1 MVKTNMTPY
10 KIGQFDEWRLTYS
23 AELIKIPIEKQ
34 NEAHLDAIKTYCDTY
49 AGVNHVS
56 MDHKS
61 RSSI

>member
-34 NEAHLDAIKTYCDTY
+34 NEAHLDAI
-49 AGVNHVS
+49 
-56 MDHKS
+56 
-61 RSSI
+61 